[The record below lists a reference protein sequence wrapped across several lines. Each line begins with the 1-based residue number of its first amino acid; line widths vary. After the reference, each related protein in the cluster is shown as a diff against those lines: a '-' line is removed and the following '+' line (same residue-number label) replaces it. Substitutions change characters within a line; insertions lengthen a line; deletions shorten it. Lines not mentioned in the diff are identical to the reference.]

1 MPQQQPHKVRSGVQ
15 ARRGIRPC
23 TLKSHSPG
31 CQCPSDS
38 AGKHRQHT
46 RSHRHAHLPNTG
58 CLSSKV
64 MSLGEG
70 AATLTKLKVG
80 QQGPHAYNHFANGG
94 GDWDQGMAGLDGP
107 APVDTWEG
115 IGVSSFGAH
124 LDGPDG

>member
-1 MPQQQPHKVRSGVQ
+1 MLHSKQFGTGLAAAACHWPSLTGAAVTVPSDSMPQQQPHKVRSGVQ

-58 CLSSKV
+58 CLSSK
-64 MSLGEG
+64 
-70 AATLTKLKVG
+70 
-80 QQGPHAYNHFANGG
+80 
-94 GDWDQGMAGLDGP
+94 DQGMAGLDGP